1 VLADRNS
8 SILEARR
15 LTRRSRR
22 DQAREFLAEGPQAVR
37 EALTAPGVVLEVFGT
52 PAAFDLHGDWLA
64 ESPVVLQPLSD
75 KAAATLS
82 ETVHPQGL
90 IARCRYVD
98 LELTDVVATSP
109 VLVAVLAG
117 IADPGNAG
125 TILRTAD
132 AAGADAVIFT
142 AGSVDPYNGKC
153 VRASAGS
160 LFHVPIVRA
169 ADFAEVRTAIRSAGL
184 QLLGAEASATRSLGE
199 PDTDLLLHAP
209 SAWVF
214 GSEAHGL
221 TAIEAAETSAEV
233 TSVGV
238 TSAGLVDAH
247 IRIPIWGRAESL
259 NVSAAAAIC
268 LYASAAAQRRTSR
281 PTV

>member
-1 VLADRNS
+1 MLADRNS
-8 SILEARR
+8 SIVEARR
-15 LTRRSRR
+15 LTRRARR
-22 DQAREFLAEGPQAVR
+22 DEAREFLAEGPQAVR
-37 EALTAPGVVLEVFGT
+37 EALATPGVVQEVFGT

-64 ESPVVLQPLSD
+64 EAPVTLQPISD
-75 KAAATLS
+75 KSAAALS

-98 LELTDVVATSP
+98 VDLAKVVGTSP

-117 IADPGNAG
+117 VADPGNAG

-132 AAGADAVIFT
+132 AAGVDAVVFT

-153 VRASAGS
+153 VRASSGS
-160 LFHVPIVRA
+160 LFHVPIVRGA
-169 ADFAEVRTAIRSAGL
+169 VFPDVRTAMSDAGL
-184 QLLGAEASATRSLGE
+184 QMLGAQATAIRSLGE
-199 PDTDLLLHAP
+199 PGTDLLLQAP

-221 TAIEAAETSAEV
+221 AAIESPHEAQASEPA
-233 TSVGV
+233 
-238 TSAGLVDAH
+238 VDEH

-259 NVSAAAAIC
+259 NLAAAAAIC
-268 LYASAAAQRRTSR
+268 LYASATAQRRGGLR
-281 PTV
+281 I

>member
-1 VLADRNS
+1 MLADRHAS
-8 SILEARR
+8 LAAARR
-15 LTRRSRR
+15 LTRRARR
-22 DQAREFLAEGPQAVR
+22 DQTREFLAEGPRAVR
-37 EALTAPGVVLEVFGT
+37 EALTTPGVVLEVFAT
-52 PAAFDLHGDWLA
+52 PSALDLHGDWLA
-64 ESPVVLQPLSD
+64 EAPVTLRPVSD
-75 KAAATLS
+75 KAAAALS

-90 IARCRYVD
+90 VARCRYVD
-98 LELTDVVATSP
+98 VDISDVASPRP

-142 AGSVDPYNGKC
+142 QGSVDPYNGKC

-160 LFHVPIVRA
+160 LFHLPIVRA
-169 ADFAEVRTAIRSAGL
+169 AAYAGVRAALRQAGL
-184 QLLGAEASATRSLGE
+184 QVLGAAASASRSLGE
-199 PDTDLLLHAP
+199 PDTERLLQAP

-221 TAIEAAETSAEV
+221 ATIESDDTLAV
-233 TSVGV
+233 
-238 TSAGLVDAH
+238 VDEQ

-259 NVSAAAAIC
+259 NLAAAASIC
-268 LYASAAAQRRTSR
+268 LYASATAQRRTSS
-281 PTV
+281 

>member
-1 VLADRNS
+1 MLADS
-8 SILEARR
+8 STRLSEARR

-37 EALTAPGVVLEVFGT
+37 EAMRTPGVVVEVFGT
-52 PAAFDLHGDWLA
+52 PSALDLHGDWLA
-64 ESPVVLQPLSD
+64 EAPVTLVPITD
-75 KAAATLS
+75 KSAAALS

-98 LELTDVVATSP
+98 VP
-109 VLVAVLAG
+109 VSQAIDRSARLVAVLAG

-142 AGSVDPYNGKC
+142 EGSVDPYNGKC

-160 LFHVPIVRA
+160 VFHLPIVRA
-169 ADFAEVRTAIRSAGL
+169 AAYPEVRESLKRAGM
-184 QLLGAEASATRSLGE
+184 QLLGAHASGARSLGE
-199 PDTDLLLHAP
+199 LDAENLLRAP

-221 TAIEAAETSAEV
+221 AVIETEAGGEPGKSVEV
-233 TSVGV
+233 
-238 TSAGLVDAH
+238 VDEYVS
-247 IRIPIWGRAESL
+247 IPIWGRAESL
-259 NVSAAAAIC
+259 NLAAAAAIC
-268 LYASAAAQRRTSR
+268 LYASATAQRHPRS
-281 PTV
+281 

>member
-1 VLADRNS
+1 VSALTAVLSDGNGR
-8 SILEARR
+8 LVEARR
-15 LTRRSRR
+15 LTRRARR

-37 EALTAPGVVLEVFGT
+37 EALARPGMVLEVFGT
-52 PAAFDLHGDWLA
+52 PSALNLHGDWLA
-64 ESPVVLQPLSD
+64 EAPVTLRPVSD
-75 KAAATLS
+75 KAASALS

-90 IARCRYVD
+90 VARCRY
-98 LELTDVVATSP
+98 LDVAVSEVMSARP

-142 AGSVDPYNGKC
+142 QGSVDPYNGKC

-160 LFHVPIVRA
+160 LFHLPIVRA
-169 ADFAEVRTAIRSAGL
+169 AAYPAVRAELTAAGL
-184 QLLGAEASATRSLGE
+184 QVLGAAATAERSLDD
-199 PDTDLLLHAP
+199 PDTERLLRAP

-214 GSEAHGL
+214 GSEARGLATIESATAATQGL
-221 TAIEAAETSAEV
+221 TSTA
-233 TSVGV
+233 
-238 TSAGLVDAH
+238 VDEH

-259 NVSAAAAIC
+259 NLAAAATIC
-268 LYASAAAQRRTSR
+268 LYASATAQRRIRS
-281 PTV
+281 

>member
-1 VLADRNS
+1 MLSDRNP
-8 SILEARR
+8 SIVEARR
-15 LTRRSRR
+15 LTRRARR

-37 EALTAPGVVLEVFGT
+37 EALASPGVVLEVFGT

-64 ESPVVLQPLSD
+64 ESPVTLLPIGD
-75 KAAATLS
+75 RTAATLS

-98 LELTDVVATSP
+98 VDLPTVLRKSP

-132 AAGADAVIFT
+132 AAGVDAVVFT
-142 AGSVDPYNGKC
+142 PGSVDPYNGKC

-169 ADFAEVRTAIRSAGL
+169 ATFADVGRGVREAGL
-184 QLLGAEASATRSLGE
+184 QMLGADASATRSLGE
-199 PDTDLLLHAP
+199 PDTHLLLRAS

-214 GSEAHGL
+214 GNEAHGL
-221 TAIEAAETSAEV
+221 AAIESAHEV
-233 TSVGV
+233 ASEV
-238 TSAGLVDAH
+238 ALDEH

-259 NVSAAAAIC
+259 NVAAAAAIC
-268 LYASAAAQRRTSR
+268 LYASAFAQRSDGS
-281 PTV
+281 P

>member
-1 VLADRNS
+1 MLADRNS
-8 SILEARR
+8 SIVEARR
-15 LTRRSRR
+15 LTRRTRR

-37 EALTAPGVVLEVFGT
+37 EALATPDVVLEVFGT

-64 ESPVVLQPLSD
+64 ESPVTLQPISE
-75 KAAATLS
+75 KAAAALS

-98 LELTDVVATSP
+98 VDLADIVGTPP

-132 AAGADAVIFT
+132 AAGVDAVIFT

-160 LFHVPIVRA
+160 LFHLPIVRA
-169 ADFAEVRTAIRSAGL
+169 APFGEVRTTLRDAGL
-184 QLLGAEASATRSLGE
+184 QMLGAEASATHSLGE
-199 PDTDLLLHAP
+199 PETDLLLQAP

-221 TAIEAAETSAEV
+221 AAIEAAHQATADEA
-233 TSVGV
+233 
-238 TSAGLVDAH
+238 AVDRYV
-247 IRIPIWGRAESL
+247 RIPIWGRAESL
-259 NVSAAAAIC
+259 NLAAAASIC
-268 LYASAAAQRRTSR
+268 LYASASAQRAAAMS
-281 PTV
+281 